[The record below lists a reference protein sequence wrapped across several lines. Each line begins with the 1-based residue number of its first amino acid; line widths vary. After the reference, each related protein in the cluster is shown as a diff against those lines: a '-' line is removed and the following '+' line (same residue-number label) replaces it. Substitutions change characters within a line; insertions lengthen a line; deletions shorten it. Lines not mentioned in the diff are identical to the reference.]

1 MAGFF
6 ETQDLIQTFEPALTP
21 DVFKRSVL
29 IVGLGGNGTHV
40 ALAAARMGFARI
52 VGIDCDVV
60 SESNL
65 SRQVLYTTQ
74 DVGRRK
80 ADAALEALQRH
91 NLRSVIET
99 HHLDILGERRRI
111 GELVAA
117 ADLVFVV
124 LDQPGTTFFAI
135 DTCHA
140 LSKPTITG
148 GTCVLS
154 GLSTRVAWM
163 GPGQRSCLNCM
174 VPLHASMAAWVEFFR
189 YEGGIEKQRTAAVS
203 HLDDKVA
210 LTGGHASTYPT
221 ACLGANLMMAVAVN
235 LLIGRIDVPRLL
247 EFSLLGFHLDR
258 GEIRARATC
267 PTCSRP
273 GSSGGPHGLGQ

>member
-1 MAGFF
+1 MGGFF
-6 ETQDLIQTFEPALTP
+6 ETQDLIQTFEPAFTP
-21 DVFKRSVL
+21 DLCQRSVL

-99 HHLDILGERRRI
+99 HHLDILAERRRF
-111 GELVAA
+111 GDLVAA

-124 LDQPGTTFFAI
+124 LDQPGTTFFAN

-140 LSKPTITG
+140 LRKSTITG

-163 GPGQRSCLNCM
+163 GPGQRPGLNCL
-174 VPLHASMAAWVEFFR
+174 VSLHPSMAAWVEFFR
-189 YEGGIEKQRTAAVS
+189 YDGGTAKQPTPAVS
-203 HLDDKVA
+203 HLDGTVA

-235 LLIGRIDVPRLL
+235 LLIGRTDIPQLL
-247 EFSLLGFHLDR
+247 EFSLLGFRLDR

-267 PTCSRP
+267 PTCSQP
-273 GSSGGPHGLGQ
+273 